1 MSRDFSRLID
11 QYLGPAGKLR
21 SDLGRFEHRPEQIAM
36 ARAVIQTLLEAGILV
51 VEAGT
56 GTGKTLA
63 YLLPI
68 LLQGQKVIVST
79 GTKNLQE
86 QILHKD
92 LPILKKHLSFK
103 AAVMKG
109 RANYLCWDRYRRFL
123 RQPEFPFR
131 DEIEP
136 FEKIRKWAEKTPT
149 GDRAEVPGLPDD
161 YATWRELSATAEQ
174 CLGTNCEDFERCFVT
189 RMRRE
194 AQNAHL
200 VVINHALFFAD
211 LSVREAGFGEV
222 IPRANTLVFD
232 EAHGLADA
240 ATDHFGFQ
248 VSTFRIA
255 ELIYDARRSVKFQS
269 LSSESSREI
278 KRELESLE
286 QLSHRF
292 FQAVAATATP
302 NRAPERADEAR
313 RFRLRPEQISSDIK
327 EAGEGLA
334 ERLRA
339 FSARFTELGRKD
351 ESSKLLAERGT
362 KTGADLESI
371 LAADDADYVYWCEQ
385 RGRGVFLHQSP
396 IDLGPILAERLLH
409 ADHTLVFTSATLAS
423 RRGRQWSF
431 NYFKDA
437 LGLSQSGRP
446 VHELKLDSSF
456 DFSEQAILYLP
467 ARMPAPEHPE
477 FCRSVAEEM
486 ERIVEVTRGRA
497 FLLFTSWRNLT
508 RVHDL
513 LADRLP
519 YPVLLQG
526 EQPRSALLQ
535 EFKERKNAVL
545 FATQS
550 FWEGVDVV
558 GPALSAVVID
568 KLPFAAPTEPVV
580 EARIE
585 RIKKL
590 GGDPF
595 QSYQVPAAVIALKQG
610 LGRLI
615 RTREDFGVLSVL
627 DPRLRTRHYGKIF
640 LDSLPEMPQTA
651 SLEEVRQF
659 FAEREAEAPAPRRKP
674 G

>member
-1 MSRDFSRLID
+1 
-11 QYLGPAGKLR
+11 
-21 SDLGRFEHRPEQIAM
+21 
-36 ARAVIQTLLEAGILV
+36 
-51 VEAGT
+51 
-56 GTGKTLA
+56 
-63 YLLPI
+63 
-68 LLQGQKVIVST
+68 
-79 GTKNLQE
+79 
-86 QILHKD
+86 
-92 LPILKKHLSFK
+92 
-103 AAVMKG
+103 
-109 RANYLCWDRYRRFL
+109 
-123 RQPEFPFR
+123 
-131 DEIEP
+131 
-136 FEKIRKWAEKTPT
+136 
-149 GDRAEVPGLPDD
+149 
-161 YATWRELSATAEQ
+161 
-174 CLGTNCEDFERCFVT
+174 
-189 RMRRE
+189 
-194 AQNAHL
+194 
-200 VVINHALFFAD
+200 
-211 LSVREAGFGEV
+211 
-222 IPRANTLVFD
+222 
-232 EAHGLADA
+232 
-240 ATDHFGFQ
+240 
-248 VSTFRIA
+248 
-255 ELIYDARRSVKFQS
+255 
-269 LSSESSREI
+269 
-278 KRELESLE
+278 
-286 QLSHRF
+286 
-292 FQAVAATATP
+292 
-302 NRAPERADEAR
+302 
-313 RFRLRPEQISSDIK
+313 
-327 EAGEGLA
+327 
-334 ERLRA
+334 
-339 FSARFTELGRKD
+339 
-351 ESSKLLAERGT
+351 
-362 KTGADLESI
+362 
-371 LAADDADYVYWCEQ
+371 
-385 RGRGVFLHQSP
+385 
-396 IDLGPILAERLLH
+396 
-409 ADHTLVFTSATLAS
+409 
-423 RRGRQWSF
+423 
-431 NYFKDA
+431 
-437 LGLSQSGRP
+437 
-446 VHELKLDSSF
+446 
-456 DFSEQAILYLP
+456 
-467 ARMPAPEHPE
+467 MPAPEHPE